1 MVSISINRS
10 DYTPDRI
17 RELVK
22 NLSFLKNVSQKEIID
37 LKAVKWITPLS
48 ILPIALLVTRWQK
61 KGAKTNLPTDSS
73 ISSYLSTILFPKGT
87 NQPEV
92 IQIGESYFPIVRIST
107 KEKEFLSGVIDKA
120 IGKYEELLSSLL
132 MEQIYKQDIVQALG
146 WFMMEMAANVQDH
159 AFANEFWLLSQYW
172 KKNGEIE
179 ICLLDDGIGF
189 SGSYKKAKILVK
201 NDIEAIDKA
210 VKGISSKKDVGQGY
224 GINRSIY
231 LITESDLKGEFLII
245 SGNAGYYK
253 KYRQLPKLFKL
264 NKIGWRGVVIMVRV
278 QKPYSPI
285 DIYKYVGNRQ

>member
-1 MVSISINRS
+1 MVTLSISKS
-10 DYTPDRI
+10 DNTPERI

-22 NLSFLKNVSQKEIID
+22 NLTVLKNTSQEETINLSGI
-37 LKAVKWITPLS
+37 KWVTPLS
-48 ILPIALLVTRWQK
+48 ILPVALLVTRWQK
-61 KGAKTNLPTDSS
+61 RGIKVNLPTEPS
-73 ISSYLSTILFPKGT
+73 INSYLNTILFPKGT
-87 NQPEV
+87 NQPEL

-107 KEKEFLSGVIDKA
+107 EGKEFLSGVIDKL

-132 MEQIYKQDIVQALG
+132 VYQIYKKDITQALG

-159 AFANEFWLLSQYW
+159 AFANEFWVLSQYW
-172 KKNGEIE
+172 RKTGEVE

-189 SGSYKKAKILVK
+189 FGSYNKANIPVK

-210 VKGISSKKDVGQGY
+210 VKGISSKKDIGQGY

-231 LITESDLKGEFLII
+231 LITESDLRGEFLII

-253 KYRQLPKLFKL
+253 RYRQLPSLFKL
-264 NKIGWRGVVIMVRV
+264 DGIGWKGVIIMVKV

-285 DIYKYVGNRQ
+285 DIYKYIGSR